1 MLKNGCMYTVCNSNL
16 LFHAS
21 VPLNADG
28 TLKDVLID
36 GKLYNGKAMLD
47 KVGRLIRSAFNE
59 DTNPEERLFARDYMW
74 YLWCGKDAA
83 PFDKDKMS
91 TFERYFIKDKDLHKE
106 TKGYYYTLRNDE
118 KVCNMLLDEFGV
130 EGRHRHIING
140 HVPVKTLKGENPIK
154 AGGKFDLRRVGK
166 ALGTSA
172 PFLCYI
178 IVVSLNLLHI
188 RLPGPVIECAGIIA
202 NANAFMAML
211 MIGVGFRISANR
223 EQIGSMVRILSVR
236 YAVSIIL
243 AFLCYFVLPFDLA
256 VRQTLVILVFAPI
269 GSAIPAFTAELGG
282 DVGLSSAINSISIV
296 ISIVVIV
303 TLLTIM
309 L

>member
-1 MLKNGCMYTVCNSNL
+1 MADILTRAGCFAAIIVLGITLRRLGVFKETDFRVLSTIVIKITLPATIIYSFAGQSIDPSMLTIAAIGLGGGILYLLLGYLLNL
-16 LFHAS
+16 
-21 VPLNADG
+21 
-28 TLKDVLID
+28 
-36 GKLYNGKAMLD
+36 
-47 KVGRLIRSAFNE
+47 RS
-59 DTNPEERLFARDYMW
+59 
-74 YLWCGKDAA
+74 
-83 PFDKDKMS
+83 S
-91 TFERYFIKDKDLHKE
+91 KDLRAFE
-106 TKGYYYTLRNDE
+106 MLNLPGYNIGNFTLPFVQSFLGPVGVITTSLFDTGNAV
-118 KVCNMLLDEFGV
+118 VCLGGAYGV
-130 EGRHRHIING
+130 ASS
-140 HVPVKTLKGENPIK
+140 IK

-166 ALGTSA
+166 ALGTSV

-236 YAVSIIL
+236 YAVSIVL
-243 AFLCYFVLPFDLA
+243 ALLCYFILPFDLA

>member
-1 MLKNGCMYTVCNSNL
+1 MAEILTRAGCFAAIIVLGMVLRKLGVFRETDFRVLSTIVIKITLPATIIYSFAGQSIDPSMLTIAAIGLGGGILYLLLGYLLNL
-16 LFHAS
+16 R
-21 VPLNADG
+21 
-28 TLKDVLID
+28 
-36 GKLYNGKAMLD
+36 NGKDLRAFEMLNLPGYNIGNFTLPF
-47 KVGRLIRSAFNE
+47 VQSFLGPIGVITTSLF
-59 DTNPEERLFARDYMW
+59 DTGNAV
-74 YLWCGKDAA
+74 
-83 PFDKDKMS
+83 
-91 TFERYFIKDKDLHKE
+91 
-106 TKGYYYTLRNDE
+106 
-118 KVCNMLLDEFGV
+118 VCLGGAYGV
-130 EGRHRHIING
+130 ASS
-140 HVPVKTLKGENPIK
+140 IK
-154 AGGKFDLRRVGK
+154 AGGRFDLRRVGK
-166 ALGTSA
+166 ALGTSV

-223 EQIGSMVRILSVR
+223 EQIGSMIRILSVR
-236 YAVSIIL
+236 YGLSILL
-243 AFLCYFVLPFDLA
+243 ALLCYFVLPFDLKI
-256 VRQTLVILVFAPI
+256 RQTLVILVFAPI

-296 ISIVVIV
+296 ISIVIIV

>member
-1 MLKNGCMYTVCNSNL
+1 MADILTRADCFAAIIVLGITLRRLGVFKETDFRVLSTIVIKITLPATIIYSFAGQSIDPSMLTIAAIGLGGGILYLLLGYLLNL
-16 LFHAS
+16 
-21 VPLNADG
+21 
-28 TLKDVLID
+28 
-36 GKLYNGKAMLD
+36 
-47 KVGRLIRSAFNE
+47 RS
-59 DTNPEERLFARDYMW
+59 
-74 YLWCGKDAA
+74 GKDLRAFEMLNLPGYNIGNFTL
-83 PFDKDKMS
+83 PFVQSFLGPMGVITTSLFD
-91 TFERYFIKDKDLHKE
+91 T
-106 TKGYYYTLRNDE
+106 GNAV
-118 KVCNMLLDEFGV
+118 VCLGGAYGV
-130 EGRHRHIING
+130 ASS
-140 HVPVKTLKGENPIK
+140 IK
-154 AGGKFDLRRVGK
+154 AGGRFDLRRVGK
-166 ALGTSA
+166 ALGTSV

-236 YAVSIIL
+236 YAVSIVL
-243 AFLCYFVLPFDLA
+243 ALLCYFVLPFDLA

>member
-1 MLKNGCMYTVCNSNL
+1 MADILTRADCFAAIIVLGITLRRLGVFKETDFRVLSTIVIKITLPATIIYSFAGQSIDPSMLTIAAIGLGGGILYLLLGYLLNL
-16 LFHAS
+16 
-21 VPLNADG
+21 
-28 TLKDVLID
+28 
-36 GKLYNGKAMLD
+36 
-47 KVGRLIRSAFNE
+47 RS
-59 DTNPEERLFARDYMW
+59 
-74 YLWCGKDAA
+74 GKDLRAFEMLNLPGYNIGNFTL
-83 PFDKDKMS
+83 PFVQSFLGPVGVITTSLFD
-91 TFERYFIKDKDLHKE
+91 T
-106 TKGYYYTLRNDE
+106 GNAV
-118 KVCNMLLDEFGV
+118 VCLGGAYGV
-130 EGRHRHIING
+130 ASS
-140 HVPVKTLKGENPIK
+140 IK
-154 AGGKFDLRRVGK
+154 AGGRFDLRRVGK
-166 ALGTSA
+166 ALGTSV

-236 YAVSIIL
+236 YAVSIVL
-243 AFLCYFVLPFDLA
+243 ALLCYFVLPFDLA

>member
-1 MLKNGCMYTVCNSNL
+1 MADILTRAGCFAAIIVLGITLRRLGVFKETDFRVLSTIVIRITLPATIIYSFAGQSIDPSMLTIAAIGLGGGILYLLLGYLLNL
-16 LFHAS
+16 
-21 VPLNADG
+21 
-28 TLKDVLID
+28 
-36 GKLYNGKAMLD
+36 
-47 KVGRLIRSAFNE
+47 RS
-59 DTNPEERLFARDYMW
+59 
-74 YLWCGKDAA
+74 GKDLRAFEMLNLPGYNIGNFTL
-83 PFDKDKMS
+83 PFVQSFLGPVGVITTSLFD
-91 TFERYFIKDKDLHKE
+91 T
-106 TKGYYYTLRNDE
+106 GNAV
-118 KVCNMLLDEFGV
+118 VCLGGAYGV
-130 EGRHRHIING
+130 ASS
-140 HVPVKTLKGENPIK
+140 IK
-154 AGGKFDLRRVGK
+154 AGGRFDLRRVGK
-166 ALGTSA
+166 ALGTSV

-178 IVVSLNLLHI
+178 IVVGLNLLHV

-256 VRQTLVILVFAPI
+256 VRQALVILVFAPI

-303 TLLTIM
+303 TLLTVM

>member
-1 MLKNGCMYTVCNSNL
+1 MADILTRAGCFAAIIVLGMTLRRLGVFKEADFRVLSTIVIKITLPATIISSFAGQTIDPSMLTIAAIGLGGGILYLLLGFLLNLRSN
-16 LFHAS
+16 
-21 VPLNADG
+21 
-28 TLKDVLID
+28 
-36 GKLYNGKAMLD
+36 
-47 KVGRLIRSAFNE
+47 
-59 DTNPEERLFARDYMW
+59 
-74 YLWCGKDAA
+74 
-83 PFDKDKMS
+83 
-91 TFERYFIKDKDLHKE
+91 KDLQAFE
-106 TKGYYYTLRNDE
+106 MLNLPGYNIGNFTLPFVQSFLGPVGVITTSLFDTGNAV
-118 KVCNMLLDEFGV
+118 VCLGGAYGV
-130 EGRHRHIING
+130 ASS
-140 HVPVKTLKGENPIK
+140 VK
-154 AGGKFDLRRVGK
+154 AGGRLDLRRVGK
-166 ALGTSA
+166 ALGTSV

-188 RLPGPVIECAGIIA
+188 RLPGPLIECAGIIA

-236 YAVSIIL
+236 YVVSIVL
-243 AFLCYFVLPFDLA
+243 ALLCYFVLPFDLA